1 MTEKEIN
8 RLADKI
14 VEKLVGAQEKH
25 DEQFKRELEEIK
37 TLNPGFEI
45 GTITQEELI
54 KQELDSLKD
63 LLKEQE
69 ENENYLQASKTL
81 IKIEKFKSKYNL

>member
-37 TLNPGFEI
+37 TLNPGF
-45 GTITQEELI
+45 
-54 KQELDSLKD
+54 S
-63 LLKEQE
+63 
-69 ENENYLQASKTL
+69 
-81 IKIEKFKSKYNL
+81 